1 MKSFWLSVI
10 VLAGLCGCGS
20 IIKAPVSQEEFAK
33 VKHVGVASAFDNQ
46 FYGRHVGFTVF
57 GNEKFTLDISH
68 WDVNKIAR
76 TRAVEL
82 LRQENPGWQVASL
95 EVPPFQTLLT
105 DRDHTWLASAQQ
117 QGFDTVVLLK
127 PANSDNFPFFGPGVG
142 VYSRFKLTC
151 VYTAY
156 VIAVFD
162 VASRKQIAW
171 EWGATPPCDMGHSD
185 SGVQFKSDPAQ
196 YSQVE
201 LDRMRELVTE
211 KFARTEPQALKD
223 LHLIGGR

>member
-82 LRQENPGWQVASL
+82 LRQLSVRRARESSGPRRRAYGWGMQRL
-95 EVPPFQTLLT
+95 KGKTGGLPPL
-105 DRDHTWLASAQQ
+105 
-117 QGFDTVVLLK
+117 
-127 PANSDNFPFFGPGVG
+127 
-142 VYSRFKLTC
+142 
-151 VYTAY
+151 
-156 VIAVFD
+156 
-162 VASRKQIAW
+162 
-171 EWGATPPCDMGHSD
+171 
-185 SGVQFKSDPAQ
+185 
-196 YSQVE
+196 
-201 LDRMRELVTE
+201 
-211 KFARTEPQALKD
+211 
-223 LHLIGGR
+223 LIGRPVAADLGLRRTRRVVVTGGAVAARDAEFFWGLGVPLDPGILDGIL